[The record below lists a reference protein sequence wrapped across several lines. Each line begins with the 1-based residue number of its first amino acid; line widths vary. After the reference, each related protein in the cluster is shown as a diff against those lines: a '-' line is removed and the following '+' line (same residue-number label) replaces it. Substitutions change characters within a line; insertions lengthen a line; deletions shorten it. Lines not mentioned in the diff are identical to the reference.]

1 MTIHEL
7 QSVLVWCL
15 ILNYALLILWFAV
28 FVLAHD
34 TLYRLHTRWFKLS
47 PEVFDAGHYI
57 GMATYKIGIML
68 FVLIPFIALWIMYR

>member
-1 MTIHEL
+1 MTVHEL

-34 TLYRLHTRWFKLS
+34 WIYRMHTRWFKLS
-47 PEVFDAGHYI
+47 PEAFDAANYL
-57 GMATYKIGIML
+57 GMAIYKIGVIL